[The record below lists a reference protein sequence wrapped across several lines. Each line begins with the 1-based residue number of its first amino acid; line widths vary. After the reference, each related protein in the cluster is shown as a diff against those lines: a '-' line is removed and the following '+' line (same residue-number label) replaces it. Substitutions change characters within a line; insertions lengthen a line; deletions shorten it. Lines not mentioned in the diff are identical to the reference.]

1 MAVADGFDAILIWK
15 REGPFAVMSPQMTR
29 TSALT
34 LLKYT
39 QLSKFYRYRVADGD
53 GLVGNCMLGP
63 VHNVI
68 MRDVAT
74 MRSGEFLRLKEAQDC
89 AIRSL
94 CFVKLSHD
102 LVAELVNMD
111 ERRARDVLAILPRL
125 NMYIGLMHAEL
136 IDRLIAR
143 HVTEVFSLTHAPS
156 SVPLPLRH
164 RFGRPLERQPRPFDG
179 PV

>member
-1 MAVADGFDAILIWK
+1 
-15 REGPFAVMSPQMTR
+15 
-29 TSALT
+29 
-34 LLKYT
+34 
-39 QLSKFYRYRVADGD
+39 
-53 GLVGNCMLGP
+53 
-63 VHNVI
+63 

-74 MRSGEFLRLKEAQDC
+74 MRSSEFLRLKEAQDC

-125 NMYIGLMHAEL
+125 NMHIGLMHAEL
-136 IDRLIAR
+136 IDLHKLGEAAGALSAGSVSSSDSSAR
-143 HVTEVFSLTHAPS
+143 DGSVFVDACAIISALSAPT
-156 SVPLPLRH
+156 PLWVAAGAATP
-164 RFGRPLERQPRPFDG
+164 